1 MAFPS
6 GAD

>member
-6 GAD
+6 GAE